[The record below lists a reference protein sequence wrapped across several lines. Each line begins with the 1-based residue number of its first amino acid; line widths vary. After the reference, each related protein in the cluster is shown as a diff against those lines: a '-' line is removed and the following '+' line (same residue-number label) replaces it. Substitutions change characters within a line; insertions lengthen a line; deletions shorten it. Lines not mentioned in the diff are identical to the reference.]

1 MTRRICVV
9 TGTRAEYGLLYWLMR
24 AIKDAP
30 DLTLQ
35 IVATAM
41 HLEHAFGHT
50 VDLIRADGFAVDAE
64 VPMHLSS
71 DRAAGIARSTG
82 IGLSGLAETFERLAP
97 HIVVLLGD
105 RFETLAAAAAAA
117 LMRIPVAHIHGG
129 EISEGAL
136 DDALR
141 HAVTKL
147 AHLHFVAT
155 DEFRRRVIQL
165 GEAPKRVFVV
175 GAPGLDN
182 LVRMD
187 LPDRAAV
194 ARHVGI
200 SLDRPLFLITYHP
213 ATLDDADPAS
223 GVEELLAALAH
234 FPEAALVFTS
244 ANADSGGRAI
254 NRRLESFAMAHA
266 GRAVLVSSLGQQL
279 YLAALQQADV
289 VIGNSSSGII
299 EAPAANI
306 PTVNVGIRQK
316 GRPRA
321 ASIIDCDEQRDA
333 IAAAIRQARDPAM
346 RSVMA
351 RGDPPYGRP
360 RNAAASMLR
369 ELRTTDLK
377 AIMRKRFHDLAPARH
392 ATGRDERGDECA

>member
-1 MTRRICVV
+1 M
-9 TGTRAEYGLLYWLMR
+9 
-24 AIKDAP
+24 
-30 DLTLQ
+30 Q
-35 IVATAM
+35 
-41 HLEHAFGHT
+41 
-50 VDLIRADGFAVDAE
+50 
-64 VPMHLSS
+64 LSS
-71 DRAAGIARSTG
+71 DRAADIARSTG
-82 IGLSGLAETFERLAP
+82 MGLSGLAEAFERLAP

-105 RFETLAAAAAAA
+105 RFETLAAAAAAI

-129 EISEGAL
+129 EISEGAV

-141 HAVTKL
+141 HAITKL

-155 DEFRRRVIQL
+155 DDFRRRVIQL
-165 GEAPKRVFVV
+165 GEAPERVFVV

-187 LPDRAAV
+187 LPGRVAV

-200 SLDRPLFLITYHP
+200 NLDRPFFLITYHP
-213 ATLDDADPAS
+213 ATLDDGDPAG
-223 GVEELLAALAH
+223 GVEELLAALAR
-234 FPEAALVFTS
+234 FPEAALVFTR

-266 GRAVLVSSLGQQL
+266 GRAVLVSSLGQEL

-299 EAPAANI
+299 EAPAANV

-321 ASIIDCDEQRDA
+321 ASIIDCDERRDA
-333 IAAAIRQARDPAM
+333 ITAAIRQARDPAM
-346 RSVMA
+346 RSAMA

-369 ELRTTDLK
+369 ELRTADLK
-377 AIMRKRFHDLAPARH
+377 AIVRKRFHDLAAGALAG
-392 ATGRDERGDECA
+392 ATCDPVR